1 MAGAEFEGPPMNVF
15 ESMET
20 IDEIEERSLRIDS
33 LYTLSTIYPETL
45 PLVVLDKI
53 KKFHR
58 LANAELTTRK
68 LVNIVK
74 EIQCVFEKHEW
85 RT

>member
-1 MAGAEFEGPPMNVF
+1 MYITVCTLYCAPCSLSDTVVVYSFVDCPDSCKFLVEMAGAEFEGPPMNVF

-45 PLVVLDKI
+45 PL
-53 KKFHR
+53 
-58 LANAELTTRK
+58 
-68 LVNIVK
+68 
-74 EIQCVFEKHEW
+74 
-85 RT
+85 